1 MRVIWLS
8 FLHMLKFIQRDMML
22 FMAGIAPFVAGTTI
36 HFGVPILEKILV
48 HMTGFPS
55 VLSPYYGLFDI
66 IFAFIAPTMFCFVV
80 AMIMLEEHDDSI
92 DRYLYVTGL
101 GRNGYFV
108 SHIIL
113 PALASFIIT
122 VILLPV
128 FQLTTLS
135 LWAVLSLSATGTLQ
149 GIIIALLIVT
159 LSKNKLEGMA
169 VAKIS
174 STIILGTVSPYFF
187 QSSFIYF
194 LSFLPSFWIGKAMHD
209 QNLVYMLSAI
219 LIAGSWI
226 LILRKLF
233 NRKFSML

>member
-22 FMAGIAPFVAGTTI
+22 FMAGIAPFIAGTTI

-48 HMTGFPS
+48 HMTGLPS
-55 VLSPYYGLFDI
+55 VLFPYYGLFDI
-66 IFAFIAPTMFCFVV
+66 FFAFIAPTMFCFVV
-80 AMIMLEEHDDSI
+80 AMIMLEEHDNYI

-113 PALASFIIT
+113 PALVAFIVT
-122 VILLPV
+122 VILFPV

-135 LWAVLSLSATGTLQ
+135 LLAVLSLASASTLQ

-169 VAKIS
+169 VAKVS
-174 STIILGTVSPYFF
+174 SIVILGAVAPYFI
-187 QSSFIYF
+187 QSPFIYF

-219 LIAGSWI
+219 LVAGSWV

-233 NRKFSML
+233 NIKFLTL